1 MIKMGLIG
9 LGKMGQYHLNL
20 YDEINGMALAGVCD
34 TDAARAEASAASYK
48 APYFTDYK
56 ELFPLVDAVTIAA
69 PTKYHYEIAKTC
81 LNAGKHVL
89 VEKPITTDY
98 NEAEELFEI
107 AAKKG
112 LTLNI
117 GHVERF
123 NGAVMELK
131 KIVKDPI
138 LFEARRVGPFNP
150 NFRNDSIVLDLMIHD
165 IDIAA
170 SIGGRPEAVQA
181 MGSPVNSALADYA
194 SVNIFFG
201 GKLSAHIISGR
212 INQTKERFLN
222 VTQPDALIV
231 LDYTNQDINITRNW
245 QTAQILG
252 DKALTYKNEFVQE
265 RLFVYKENALKAEIK
280 HFLSCVAENS
290 ERITSPEHDL
300 ASLKLALTIDGLL
313 LKNRYGEAILN

>member
-20 YDEINGMALAGVCD
+20 YDEINGLALAGICD
-34 TDAARAEASAASYK
+34 TEAARAEAIGKKCSTPHFS
-48 APYFTDYK
+48 DYK
-56 ELFPLVDAVTIAA
+56 KLLPLADAVTIAA

-81 LNAGKHVL
+81 LNEGKHVL
-89 VEKPITTDY
+89 VEKPITTNY
-98 NEAEELFEI
+98 EEAEELFET

-112 LTLNI
+112 LVLNI

-131 KIVKDPI
+131 KIVKNPI

-170 SIGGRPEAVQA
+170 SIGGKAEAVQA
-181 MGSPVNSALADYA
+181 MGSPVNTSLADYA

-212 INQTKERFLN
+212 VNQTKERFLN
-222 VTQPDALIV
+222 VTQDDALIV

-245 QTAQILG
+245 QTAQIFG

-280 HFLSCVAENS
+280 HFLSCIGGLS
-290 ERITSPEHDL
+290 EKITSPEHDL
-300 ASLKLALTIDGLL
+300 ASLKLALTIDSLL
-313 LKNRYGEAILN
+313 LKGRYGEVVLN

>member
-9 LGKMGQYHLNL
+9 LGKMGFYHLNL
-20 YDEINGMALAGVCD
+20 YDEINGLSVGGVCD
-34 TDAARAEASAASYK
+34 ALPSRSEAA
-48 APYFTDYK
+48 PNTPFFTDYRD
-56 ELFPLVDAVTIAA
+56 LLPLVDAVTIAA
-69 PTKYHYEIAKTC
+69 PTTFHYEIAKTC

-98 NEAEELFEI
+98 CEAEELFEI
-107 AAKKG
+107 AAKRG
-112 LTLNI
+112 LVLNV

-131 KIVKDPI
+131 KIVNDPI

-170 SIGGRPEAVQA
+170 SIGGKAQAVQA
-181 MGSPVNSALADYA
+181 MGTPVNSKLADYA

-212 INQTKERFLN
+212 VNQTKERFLY
-222 VTQPDALIV
+222 VTQADALIV
-231 LDYTNQDINITRNW
+231 LDYTTQDINITRNW
-245 QTAQILG
+245 QTAQIIG
-252 DKALTYKNEFVQE
+252 NKELTYKNEFVQE

-280 HFLSCVAENS
+280 HFLSCIA
-290 ERITSPEHDL
+290 RTSDRMTTPEHDL
-300 ASLKLALTIDGLL
+300 ASLKLALTIDSLL
-313 LKNRYGEAILN
+313 RSGAYGETVIN

>member
-20 YDEINGMALAGVCD
+20 YDEINDLAVGGVCD
-34 TDAARAEASAASYK
+34 TDFARAEAAGKLCSV
-48 APYFTDYK
+48 PYFTNYK
-56 ELFPLVDAVTIAA
+56 DLLPMVDAVTIAA
-69 PTKYHYEIAKTC
+69 PTKHHYGIAKTC
-81 LNAGKHVL
+81 LNEGKHVL
-89 VEKPITTDY
+89 VEKPITTNY
-98 NEAEELFEI
+98 EEAEDLFET

-138 LFEARRVGPFNP
+138 FFEARRVGPFNP

-170 SIGGRPEAVQA
+170 AIGGKAEAVQA
-181 MGSPVNSALADYA
+181 MGSPVNTKLADYA

-212 INQTKERFLN
+212 VNQTKERFLN

-245 QTAQILG
+245 QTAQIVG

-280 HFLSCVAENS
+280 HFLGCITDGA

-300 ASLKLALTIDGLL
+300 ASLKLALTIDSLL
-313 LKNRYGEAILN
+313 LNNRYGEAVLN